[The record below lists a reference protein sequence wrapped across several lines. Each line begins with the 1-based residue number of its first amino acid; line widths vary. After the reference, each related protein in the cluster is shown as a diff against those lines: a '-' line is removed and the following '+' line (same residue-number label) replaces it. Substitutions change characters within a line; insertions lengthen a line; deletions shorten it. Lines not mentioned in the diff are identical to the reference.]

1 MSFQVVVADA
11 PEIAALRFKL
21 AGDNRWRAIRQE
33 SGSGRKVEFAELW
46 GEGVDDEG
54 QGGRYFART
63 TAGKLLGGARGFRSL
78 QAVKAA
84 VEVEY
89 QEAYASDGATGE
101 EELILRALQRGE
113 ASFDIIQTRAGL
125 TASVTHDRLAGMV
138 HDGLLVQ
145 TLRAGRPYYRPAVA
159 RARAA

>member
-1 MSFQVVVADA
+1 MLKAVPTAA

-21 AGDNRWRAIRQE
+21 AGENRWRAIRQE
-33 SGSGRKVEFAELW
+33 SGSGRKVEFAQLW
-46 GEGVDDEG
+46 GEGVDAEG

-63 TAGKLLGGARGFRSL
+63 TAGKRLGGERGFRSL
-78 QAVKAA
+78 QALKAA

-89 QEAYASDGATGE
+89 LAAYESDSATTE

-125 TASVTHDRLAGMV
+125 TPSVLHDKLSAMV
-138 HDGLLVQ
+138 FDGLLVQ
-145 TLRAGRPYYRPAVA
+145 QLRAGRPYYRPAVA
-159 RARAA
+159 RAA